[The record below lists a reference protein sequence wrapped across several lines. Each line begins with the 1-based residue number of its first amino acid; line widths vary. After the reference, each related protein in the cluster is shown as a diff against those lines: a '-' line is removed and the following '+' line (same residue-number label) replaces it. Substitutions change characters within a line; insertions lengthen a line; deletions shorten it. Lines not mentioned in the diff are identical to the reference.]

1 MGLGFAKILGRHED
15 FVCLSILLSVSLP
28 INQFLKTSD
37 KLPPWKPSKSLLEVA
52 LIYKMNNFNVVDTV
66 VVYITVIF
74 NQSRFKGWLSI
85 GILLVCT
92 TNVRDC
98 QDSRQTVRMNSSQD
112 VGETDSIAQLETL
125 KAHFQDEQETS
136 IIDVISK
143 MRKFSKLS
151 LVYFSQVV
159 VLMRMFIPVTATV
172 IEGSA
177 SGLCCSCSRSCSEHL
192 WHIHI
197 LNEPKEVFFD
207 RRDQRAFVLGKK
219 MLFKWMISWKWL
231 E

>member
-15 FVCLSILLSVSLP
+15 FVCLSILVSVSLP

-37 KLPPWKPSKSLLEVA
+37 KLPAWKPSKSLFEVA

-66 VVYITVIF
+66 AVYITVIF

-92 TNVRDC
+92 TNVTDC
-98 QDSRQTVRMNSSQD
+98 QDSLQTVRKNSSQD

-125 KAHFQDEQETS
+125 KAHSEDEQVTS

-172 IEGSA
+172 IQRSA
-177 SGLCCSCSRSCSEHL
+177 SGLRCSCSRSC
-192 WHIHI
+192 
-197 LNEPKEVFFD
+197 FD
-207 RRDQRAFVLGKK
+207 T
-219 MLFKWMISWKWL
+219 STS
-231 E
+231 

>member
-15 FVCLSILLSVSLP
+15 FVCLSILVSVSLP

-37 KLPPWKPSKSLLEVA
+37 KLPAWKPSKSLFEVA

-66 VVYITVIF
+66 AVYITVIF

-92 TNVRDC
+92 TNLRDC
-98 QDSRQTVRMNSSQD
+98 QDSRQTVRKNSSQV

-125 KAHFQDEQETS
+125 KAHSEDEQVTS
-136 IIDVISK
+136 IIDIISK

-151 LVYFSQVV
+151 LVYFSQVI

-172 IEGSA
+172 IQGSA
-177 SGLCCSCSRSCSEHL
+177 SGLRCSCSRTCS
-192 WHIHI
+192 
-197 LNEPKEVFFD
+197 D
-207 RRDQRAFVLGKK
+207 T
-219 MLFKWMISWKWL
+219 STS
-231 E
+231 